1 MWTEFLISNLKLHID
16 VSITKRNYL
25 WQITLLT
32 VLIGGIGGWAYYSVF
47 PHHYFGGYPLIPIFF
62 LTFGVFM
69 INMVESC
76 RHRMPGRMLQI
87 YLLMRVMRLLASIIV
102 MLVYCVAVREEA
114 KEFLLT
120 FIVNYLI
127 YLIYDSWFFFTF
139 EANRKL
145 KKKKRKEN
153 ETLRNI
159 LTGALLVL
167 GALSP
172 AVVQADSI
180 PVTQDGLVAELDS
193 MAQRDDVTPAE
204 QEKNTVDVKEIV
216 FGHIGDSYEWHITA
230 FGETQVIIPLPV
242 ILYSSTTG
250 WHAFLSSRLEE
261 NGGSYEG
268 FSIAPEGSKYEG
280 KLVEY
285 DDAGNEVRPWDISI
299 TKVTLALLIN
309 SVLLLVIILSV
320 AQWYRKHP
328 QGSAAP
334 GGFIGFMEM
343 FIMMVNDDIIKSCV
357 GPKYR
362 KFAPYLLTAFFFIF
376 INNLMGLI
384 PIFPGGAN
392 VTGNIAIT
400 MVLAVCT
407 FLAVNIFGTK
417 AYWKDIFWP
426 DVPWWLKVPVPMMPF
441 IEFFGIFTKPF
452 ALMIRLFANM
462 LAGHM
467 AMLVLTCLI
476 FISASMGPALNG
488 TLTVASVLF
497 NIFMNALELLV
508 AFIQAYVFTMLSAV
522 FIGLAQEEHKEKAEE
537 KVMK

>member
-1 MWTEFLISNLKLHID
+1 MEKKIRELFPEIEWIKDPELQAKVVASYVDALKTGGWEPEDMDKIPF
-16 VSITKRNYL
+16 
-25 WQITLLT
+25 TLLIPNCPFSYLEHVRGVT
-32 VLIGGIGGWAYYSVF
+32 RVAKRAMDEFNAIYSAKDAKF
-47 PHHYFGGYPLIPIFF
+47 TID
-62 LTFGVFM
+62 
-69 INMVESC
+69 ND
-76 RHRMPGRMLQI
+76 
-87 YLLMRVMRLLASIIV
+87 LL
-102 MLVYCVAVREEA
+102 VA
-114 KEFLLT
+114 
-120 FIVNYLI
+120 
-127 YLIYDSWFFFTF
+127 
-139 EANRKL
+139 
-145 KKKKRKEN
+145 
-153 ETLRNI
+153 
-159 LTGALLVL
+159 GALLH
-167 GALSP
+167 
-172 AVVQADSI
+172 
-180 PVTQDGLVAELDS
+180 
-193 MAQRDDVTPAE
+193 DV
-204 QEKNTVDVKEIV
+204 
-216 FGHIGDSYEWHITA
+216 
-230 FGETQVIIPLPV
+230 
-242 ILYSSTTG
+242 
-250 WHAFLSSRLEE
+250 
-261 NGGSYEG
+261 
-268 FSIAPEGSKYEG
+268 G

-285 DDAGNEVRPWDISI
+285 DATGNEIRPLDISI

-309 SVLLLVIILSV
+309 SALLLLIILSV
-320 AQWYRKHP
+320 AHWYRKHP

-376 INNLMGLI
+376 INNIMGLI
-384 PIFPGGAN
+384 PFFPGGAN

-400 MVLAVCT
+400 MVLAICT

-417 AYWKDIFWP
+417 TYWKDIFWP

-522 FIGLAQEEHKEKAEE
+522 FIGLAQEEHKEKAV
-537 KVMK
+537 K